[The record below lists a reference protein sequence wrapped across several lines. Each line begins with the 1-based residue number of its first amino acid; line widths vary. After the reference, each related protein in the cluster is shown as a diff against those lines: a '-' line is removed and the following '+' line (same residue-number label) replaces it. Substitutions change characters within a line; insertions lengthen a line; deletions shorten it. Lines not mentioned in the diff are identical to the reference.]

1 MTLLRF
7 LSDLAADPSKQLA
20 FHSDPAGFARRH
32 GMDESLIP
40 TLASRDSTK
49 LRELL
54 SSEAA
59 RAMVYSPETAAVYSP
74 ETAAIYSPQA
84 RAWPH

>member
-1 MTLLRF
+1 MTLLTF
-7 LSDLAADPSKQLA
+7 LSDLAADPSKQLE

-32 GMDESLIP
+32 GVDESLIP
-40 TLASRDSTK
+40 TLASRDSTR

-54 SSEAA
+54 GSDAA
-59 RAMVYSPETAAVYSP
+59 SAFVYSP

-84 RAWPH
+84 